1 MKRIQNTL
9 VLSALC
15 VFSFYLSACTA
26 EQVNDFSQGKPVTPS
41 YRTEL
46 RREAEDLNQS
56 LLDLNARIQAAEK
69 AGTAEADASLKDLYQ
84 KEAALLQKR
93 DDLSKALQDRQNALL
108 KEGQSVDAD
117 LRATLDSL
125 TETGMILRRTVVPN
139 PFKTK

>member
-1 MKRIQNTL
+1 MKRIQNIL

-26 EQVNDFSQGKPVTPS
+26 EQLSDFSQGKPVTPAYS
-41 YRTEL
+41 TEL
-46 RREAEDLNQS
+46 RRDAEDLNQS
-56 LLDLNARIQAAEK
+56 LLDLNTRIQAAQK

-108 KEGQSVDAD
+108 KEGQNVDAD